1 MKAGIA
7 GAGAVGCFYGAMLQ
21 QGGMDTV
28 YLTRG
33 EHLKALQTQ
42 GLTVVSFGT
51 SKQLN
56 VVASDDAASLS
67 DCDVILLACKTTGLE
82 TMCEQLKHVV
92 SQNCVLLTMQNGV
105 EAPEVV
111 ERYFPKNAVIAASAF
126 IGVRIE
132 RPGVINH
139 SAAGHIRLGRYENK
153 NKGAKQVLDDLIQAW
168 MKSGVDA
175 AEPEDV
181 HVMLWHKM
189 MWNCGFNAITAL
201 TRRYAKDIASEPD
214 TARWVSDAM
223 LETRNVAKAMGVEL
237 PQEVIEQHIALTLKA
252 GEVKTSMWQDMEQV
266 RPTEIAAMNGYVVK
280 QAKTL
285 GLETP
290 VNDLLTSLIRAADGN
305 DDGWT

>member
-1 MKAGIA
+1 
-7 GAGAVGCFYGAMLQ
+7 
-21 QGGMDTV
+21 
-28 YLTRG
+28 
-33 EHLKALQTQ
+33 
-42 GLTVVSFGT
+42 
-51 SKQLN
+51 
-56 VVASDDAASLS
+56 
-67 DCDVILLACKTTGLE
+67 
-82 TMCEQLKHVV
+82 
-92 SQNCVLLTMQNGV
+92 
-105 EAPEVV
+105 
-111 ERYFPKNAVIAASAF
+111 
-126 IGVRIE
+126 
-132 RPGVINH
+132 
-139 SAAGHIRLGRYENK
+139 
-153 NKGAKQVLDDLIQAW
+153 LIQAW

-201 TRRYAKDIASEPD
+201 TRRYAKDIASEHD

-223 LETRNVAKAMGVEL
+223 LETLHVAKAMGVEL

-252 GEVKTSMWQDMEQV
+252 GEVKTSMWQDMEHG

>member
-1 MKAGIA
+1 MKVGIA

-21 QGGMDTV
+21 QGGVDTV

-33 EHLKALQTQ
+33 EHLRALQTN
-42 GLTVVSFGT
+42 GLLVVSFGT
-51 SKQLN
+51 SKQIN
-56 VVASDDAASLS
+56 VAASDDAASLS

-82 TMCEQLKHVV
+82 TMCEQLSQVV
-92 SQNCVLLTMQNGV
+92 SKNCMLLTMQNGV

-111 ERYFPKNAVIAASAF
+111 QRYFPKHAVIAASAF

-153 NKGAKQVLDDLIQAW
+153 DESAKQVLDDLIQTW
-168 MKSGVDA
+168 IKSGVDA

-201 TRRYAKDIASEPD
+201 TRRFAKDIANEPD
-214 TARWVSDAM
+214 TARWVSDVM
-223 LETRNVAKAMGVEL
+223 LETLHVAKAMGVAL
-237 PQEVIEQHIALTLKA
+237 PQEVIAQHIALTLKA
-252 GEVKTSMWQDMEQV
+252 GEVKTSMWQDMEHG
-266 RPTEIAAMNGYVVK
+266 RPTEIAAMNGYVAK
-280 QAKTL
+280 QAKAL
-285 GLETP
+285 GIETP
-290 VNDLLTSLIRAADGN
+290 VNDLLTSLIKAADIRLM
-305 DDGWT
+305 